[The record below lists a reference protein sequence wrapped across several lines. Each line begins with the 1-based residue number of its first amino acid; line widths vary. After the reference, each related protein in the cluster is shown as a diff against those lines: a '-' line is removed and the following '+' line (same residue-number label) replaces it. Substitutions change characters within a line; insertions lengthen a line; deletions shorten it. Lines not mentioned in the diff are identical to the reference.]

1 MNERLTKLLVCPRCK
16 AELALDVSEK
26 QGEKI
31 ISGSFRC
38 DACAARY
45 PIKNGIPRFVSSE
58 AYSASFG
65 FEWKR
70 WRRTQFDT
78 TSRKTSET
86 SLTASTGMPPEAW
99 AGKIVLDAGC
109 GSGRY
114 MDVVARLGAEVV
126 GVDLSLAVEVAQE
139 NLGHLPN
146 CHFIQADLFQLPF
159 CDDAFDF
166 FYSIGV
172 LHHTPNTR
180 QAFFHLMRTLKPEG
194 EAAIWVYPRRRLTE
208 TFEYFPGRESEVLAL
223 DVNFRIPERRAALVR
238 RMAPL
243 LDWVMETS
251 SSIERAVTTRL
262 PSSWLYSLCHLAIP
276 IYYLYRIPV
285 FFPLRLVTKI
295 AMDPDPEW
303 RVLDTFDWY
312 SPRYQWKHTYPEV
325 RAWFEEGG
333 MEEVALL
340 PRPVAVR
347 GRKRKD

>member
-1 MNERLTKLLVCPRCK
+1 MNERLAKLLVCPHCR
-16 AELALDVSEK
+16 AELSLEISD
-26 QGEKI
+26 QQNGKI
-31 ISGSFRC
+31 ISGNFHC
-38 DACAARY
+38 GACTAEF
-45 PIKNGIPRFVSSE
+45 PIQKGIPRFVSGE
-58 AYSASFG
+58 AYTASFG

-78 TSRKTSET
+78 TSRKSSET
-86 SLTASTGMPPEAW
+86 AFTASTGVSPETLG
-99 AGKIVLDAGC
+99 GKLVLDAGC

-114 MDVVARLGAEVV
+114 MDVVARSGAEVV
-126 GVDLSLAVEVAQE
+126 GVDLSLAVEVAQD

-146 CHFIQADLFQLPF
+146 CHFIQADLFHLPF
-159 CDDAFDF
+159 PADLFDF

-172 LHHTPNTR
+172 LHHTPGTR
-180 QAFFHLMRTLKPEG
+180 QAFEHLVRTLKPSG

-208 TFEYFPGRESEVLAL
+208 TLQYFPERANEVLAL
-223 DVNFRIPERRAALVR
+223 DVNFRIPPRRAALVR
-238 RMAPL
+238 RLAPL

-251 SSIERAVTTRL
+251 SSIERAFTTRL
-262 PSSWLYSLCHLAIP
+262 PSRWLYGLCHAAIP
-276 IYYLYRIPV
+276 LYYLYRIPI

-325 RAWFEEGG
+325 RVWFEEAGLR
-333 MEEVALL
+333 EVELL

-347 GRKRKD
+347 GRKPRA